1 MKLSPITTTILVVLL
16 LWLILPSFEA
26 SVGDFTIALNT
37 VFAFFIGGVAGGL
50 RFAYLKSRRMS
61 ARETAFHAVF
71 SYVVATAIPL
81 ALFLGMVYVARDMPA
96 IAELRE
102 EHIPATDVLG
112 FLAGYFA
119 VDAVPS
125 LLALCAAL
133 FVSRMRP
140 AEL

>member
-1 MKLSPITTTILVVLL
+1 MKFSPITTTILVVLL

-26 SVGDFTIALNT
+26 SVGNFTIALNT

-61 ARETAFHAVF
+61 ARETAFHAIF

-81 ALFLGMVYVARDMPA
+81 ALFLGMIYVARDIPQ
-96 IAELRE
+96 IAEMLE
-102 EHIPATDVLG
+102 QHIPATDVLG
-112 FLAGYFA
+112 FLLGYFS

-125 LLALCAAL
+125 LLALGLAL
-133 FVSRMRP
+133 FASQRS
-140 AEL
+140 AA